1 MDFFVNHIWEI
12 IFGLV
17 ASGAL
22 GFCKYLHSQS
32 KNYQKLLAD
41 KENDNLRNTIQDE
54 LEPIIEEI
62 HRRFVVMARSKNLP
76 EHRIQK
82 MMILRDGQVH
92 MANLAIIGSYSVNG
106 VAFLHTEILKNDV
119 MKDFYHIYPEKFNNK
134 TNGVTHRRW
143 LVYSNPQLRELLN
156 ETIGDSY
163 INNPADLE
171 KLILSAPESYLFS
184 IITYSAEATTTL
196 QSLSIPAAIE

>member
-41 KENDNLRNTIQDE
+41 KEDDNLRNTIQDE

-62 HRRFVVMARSKNLP
+62 HRVQQKSEEQINELKLHHI
-76 EHRIQK
+76 ERI
-82 MMILRDGQVH
+82 
-92 MANLAIIGSYSVNG
+92 
-106 VAFLHTEILKNDV
+106 
-119 MKDFYHIYPEKFNNK
+119 
-134 TNGVTHRRW
+134 
-143 LVYSNPQLRELLN
+143 
-156 ETIGDSY
+156 
-163 INNPADLE
+163 
-171 KLILSAPESYLFS
+171 
-184 IITYSAEATTTL
+184 
-196 QSLSIPAAIE
+196 